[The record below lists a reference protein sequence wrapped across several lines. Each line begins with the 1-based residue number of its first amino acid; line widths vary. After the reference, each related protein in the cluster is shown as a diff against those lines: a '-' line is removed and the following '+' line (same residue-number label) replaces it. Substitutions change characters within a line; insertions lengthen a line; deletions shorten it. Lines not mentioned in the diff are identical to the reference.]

1 FVDLGRGLD
10 DADDHAHGKHGQQQ
24 RSADPEGDLE
34 ATAQFGKGEF
44 GAHGGGRCKVGATRR
59 WRPSGT
65 RSCCC
70 GGFCCRCCSG
80 GCCCRCCCFSPP
92 VGANRASQRR
102 WGLQRPACL
111 SEASLRAVP
120 HRREKRRGPVGAAGR
135 FATGP
140 AFFLVTSSLQEQR
153 RSDSPKRRSRWRKL
167 LLLPPQEAAFAVPPL
182 IAVRA
187 FQSKATSK
195 AVSTSASR
203 LPSHFSLLVQRRA
216 SQQPNG

>member
-1 FVDLGRGLD
+1 
-10 DADDHAHGKHGQQQ
+10 
-24 RSADPEGDLE
+24 
-34 ATAQFGKGEF
+34 
-44 GAHGGGRCKVGATRR
+44 
-59 WRPSGT
+59 
-65 RSCCC
+65 
-70 GGFCCRCCSG
+70 
-80 GCCCRCCCFSPP
+80 
-92 VGANRASQRR
+92 
-102 WGLQRPACL
+102 CL

-203 LPSHFSLLVQRRA
+203 LPSHFSLLVQRKVTKRKHSPNRSPARLRRSVTCASRTGGGRPANSLRSDMRA
-216 SQQPNG
+216 STPPPALRCSARYNGRGRATAKATANTTANARAIAKAAADANAQTK